1 MDITSLLSANLQAL
15 MDAHHIK
22 EHPLSV
28 SSGVP
33 KTSIRRI
40 RLGEGSAQIDSVEK
54 VAKSFGLRA
63 CDLLDPDLKHRIAT
77 GSALRMGEPKPP
89 TMSEEEWK
97 AVSPRARALVED
109 ICAASAQKLTQDV
122 DIAWLHDSLQRIT
135 KK

>member
-1 MDITSLLSANLQAL
+1 MDITTLLSSNLQAM
-15 MDAHHIK
+15 MDATQIK
-22 EHPLSV
+22 EHPLSI

-54 VAKSFGLRA
+54 VAKSFNLRA
-63 CDLLDPDLKHRIAT
+63 CDLLDPNLKQRIAT
-77 GSALRMGEPKPP
+77 GDALRMGQPRPP
-89 TMSEEEWK
+89 SMSEDEWK
-97 AVSPRARALVED
+97 SVSPRARALVED
-109 ICAASAQKLTQDV
+109 ICTASRKKLAEDE